1 MFNTIEA
8 LLNAIKHINA
18 IGDDQIEK
26 VILFS
31 NPNFEERM
39 YLNKQTKQ
47 VLGYAT
53 ISYQGMR
60 PGYGKVW
67 TTNARLASCHKHK
80 DVL

>member
-8 LLNAIKHINA
+8 LINAIKHINT

-26 VILFS
+26 VILS
-31 NPNFEERM
+31 SSSSIEERM
-39 YLNKQTKQ
+39 YINKKTKQ

-67 TTNARLASCHKHK
+67 TTTARLA
-80 DVL
+80 